1 MENYKILVVRE
12 NQTFADDVEAALKS
26 KSPDAQVISVPAV
39 LRAVGA
45 VGMLKPTHVLVDI
58 DTRNISDSVDK
69 IVEAGHQV
77 GATIIF
83 DSTVNPAAAEKLADA
98 KSVRAFDGNNGDR
111 FAQWILNDMPELG
124 ADASPGTSNEKSTD
138 GASSGSTNSSPNTT
152 PNTVTP
158 SGPPIYVPLESPGYT
173 RDGQRIPSID
183 ELLLK
188 MLEAGGSDLHITTGS
203 SPRYRIRGELI
214 AIPNTPRLL
223 PEDCEKMILQIVE
236 EKRLREFEETHELD
250 YSYSIPGKSRFRV
263 NVFRQ
268 RGGMAS
274 VLRTIPYGIPTLEQL
289 GLPDVCRE
297 LAGKPRGLV
306 LVTGPTG
313 SGKSTT
319 LAAMIDWINEN
330 KAVHIMTMEDPIE
343 FMHRN
348 KKALI
353 NQREIGE
360 DTMSFASALKRVLR
374 QDPDV
379 ILVGEMRD
387 LETISAAI
395 TAAETGHLVFG
406 TLHTIGGPETVDRII
421 DVFAPEQQS
430 QIRLQL
436 SNSLQG
442 VLSQVLCPTA
452 DGKSRVVAFEIMLG
466 IPSIANLIREGKTHQ
481 MPSIIQSSGGLG
493 MTTLDQSLRKLAS
506 SGKITIETAIEKS
519 QDPKAMAESL
529 GRAF

>member
-1 MENYKILVVRE
+1 MDDYKIVIVRE
-12 NQTFADDVEAALKS
+12 NQTFADDVEAALKA
-26 KSPDAQVISVPAV
+26 KQPDAQVISVPAV

-58 DTRNISDSVDK
+58 DTRNIQDSIDK
-69 IVEAGHQV
+69 IVESAHQV
-77 GATIIF
+77 GAIVIF
-83 DSTVNPAAAEKLADA
+83 DSTVNPASAKQLADA

-111 FAQWILNDMPELG
+111 FAQWILSEMPELDGSVSSSG
-124 ADASPGTSNEKSTD
+124 AN
-138 GASSGSTNSSPNTT
+138 ASSSNDKAGESAESSATSRA
-152 PNTVTP
+152 VTP
-158 SGPPIYVPLESPGYT
+158 SGPPIYVPLESPGFT

-188 MLEAGGSDLHITTGS
+188 MLEAGGSDLHITTGA

-214 AIPNTPRLL
+214 PVPNTPRLL

-268 RGGMAS
+268 RGGMAC

-289 GLPDVCRE
+289 GLPEVCRE
-297 LAGKPRGLV
+297 LAAKPRGLV

-360 DTMSFASALKRVLR
+360 DTLSFAAALKRVLR

-452 DGKSRVVAFEIMLG
+452 DGKGRIVAFEIMLG

-506 SGKITIETAIEKS
+506 AGKITIETAIEKS

-529 GRAF
+529 GRKF